1 MNSAILARASLVIPE
16 KDLLVNVVRL
26 RVRQL
31 AAGHR
36 ALIATPPGM
45 GLADV
50 ALSEIADNKLT
61 SEPNAA
67 AATLV
72 PAAAAAVISF
82 PAAPASKK
90 RAA

>member
-36 ALIATPPGM
+36 PLIAAPPGM

-50 ALSEIADNKLT
+50 ALSEIADKKLT
-61 SEPNAA
+61 SESTASVLIAPEAAVITFPA
-67 AATLV
+67 AAT
-72 PAAAAAVISF
+72 PKKKAA
-82 PAAPASKK
+82 
-90 RAA
+90 